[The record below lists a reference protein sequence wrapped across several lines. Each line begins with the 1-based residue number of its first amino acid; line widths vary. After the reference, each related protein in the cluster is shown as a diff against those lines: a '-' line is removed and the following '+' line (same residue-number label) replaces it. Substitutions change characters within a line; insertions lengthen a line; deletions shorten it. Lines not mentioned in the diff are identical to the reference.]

1 MRPALVVMVFSL
13 VACGGTPQSDAD
25 KADAPGP
32 IQPEAISLDGRPL
45 YRPDFDPRTDSALT
59 ADWMSA
65 ASAYEADPGQLEA
78 LIWLGRRTAYLWR
91 YQDAVGIFSNGIA
104 AHPDEPRLYRHRGH
118 RLITLRRF
126 DAAITDLEM
135 AAALIRNRPDQ
146 VEPDGQP
153 NSAGIPVS
161 TLAFNVWYHL
171 GLAYYLKGD
180 YPAAIRAYEACL
192 EVSTND
198 DARVSVY
205 DWLYMSLMRNGDT
218 GKADA
223 LLGRVRS
230 DMVLVESFSYHK
242 RLLLYKGEL
251 SEEDLVGGGANAL
264 DVVTQGYGLA
274 FWHDIHG
281 RRRQAESW
289 IDSVLASGYWP
300 AFGYIAAESDRN
312 RRIF

>member
-1 MRPALVVMVFSL
+1 MRPSLLAFLVMM
-13 VACGGTPQSDAD
+13 ACGRPPESDMDGTERVQVN
-25 KADAPGP
+25 
-32 IQPEAISLDGRPL
+32 QPEAVSLDGRPL
-45 YRPDFDPRTDSALT
+45 YRPAFDSGTDSALT

-65 ASAYEADPGQLEA
+65 AAAFEADPDEVESV
-78 LIWLGRRTAYLWR
+78 IWLGRRTAYLWR

-104 AHPDEPRLYRHRGH
+104 AHPDDPRLYRHRGH

-126 DAAITDLEM
+126 DAAIADLEK
-135 AAALIRNRPDQ
+135 AAALIRDRPDQ

-153 NSAGIPVS
+153 NAAGIPVT
-161 TLAFNVWYHL
+161 TLAYNIWYHL
-171 GLAYYLKGD
+171 GLAHYLKAD
-180 YPAAIRAYEACL
+180 YASAIDAFEACL
-192 EVSTND
+192 TVSAND

-205 DWLYMSLMRNGDT
+205 DWLYMSLMRNGET
-218 GKADA
+218 RKAA
-223 LLGRVRS
+223 SVLGRVRS
-230 DMVLVESFSYHK
+230 DMVLVESHSYHK

-251 SEEDLVGGGANAL
+251 TESDLVGGAGNDL

-281 RRRQAESW
+281 RRRQAEEW
-289 IDSVLASGYWP
+289 IDRVLDSGYWP

>member
-1 MRPALVVMVFSL
+1 MRPTLLVML
-13 VACGGTPQSDAD
+13 TMMACGGPPESGAEGAD
-25 KADAPGP
+25 LVEAH
-32 IQPEAISLDGRPL
+32 QPEAIALDGRPL
-45 YRPDFDPRTDSALT
+45 YRPAFDPVTDSALT
-59 ADWMSA
+59 ADWMA
-65 ASAYEADPGQLEA
+65 AAAAFEADPDEVETV
-78 LIWLGRRTAYLWR
+78 IWLGRRTAYLWR

-126 DAAITDLEM
+126 DAAIADLQK
-135 AAALIRNRPDQ
+135 AAALIRDRPDQ

-153 NSAGIPVS
+153 NAAGIPVTS
-161 TLAFNVWYHL
+161 LAFNIWYHQ
-171 GLAYYLKGD
+171 GLAHYLNGD
-180 YPAAIRAYEACL
+180 YPAAIAAYETCL
-192 EVSTND
+192 TVSAND

-218 GKADA
+218 RKAADI
-223 LLGRVRS
+223 LGRVRV
-230 DMVLVESFSYHK
+230 DMDLVESFSYHK

-251 SEEDLVGGGANAL
+251 TESDLVGGAGNDL

-281 RRRQAESW
+281 RRRQAEEW
-289 IDSVLASGYWP
+289 IDRVLASGYWP